1 VRLSVSIGE
10 LLRQLQKISGKLP
23 KSVFS
28 SYDYP
33 LDRLMNFLAAP
44 EHAFYPELEVTDSG
58 SVLTVDGFLISI
70 RADPSYAPVK
80 FNLDR
85 PVTATEYSVVFPGVI
100 KIVGR
105 LTKNLYLVAP
115 MGQTSRVRVEAL
127 RLVS

>member
-1 VRLSVSIGE
+1 VSSVE
-10 LLRQLQKISGKLP
+10 QLNVLKRVLGRLP
-23 KSVFS
+23 KTEFS

-33 LDRLMNFLAAP
+33 LDRLMGFLAPP

-58 SVLTVDGFLISI
+58 TVLTVDGFLISI

-105 LTKNLYLVAP
+105 LTKDLYLTAP
-115 MGQTSRVRVEAL
+115 LGAVSRVRVEAL

>member
-1 VRLSVSIGE
+1 MSLVE
-10 LLRQLQKISGKLP
+10 QLNVLKRILGRLP
-23 KSVFS
+23 KTEFS

-33 LDRLMNFLAAP
+33 LDRLMGFLAAP
-44 EHAFYPELEVTDSG
+44 EHAFYPEVDVTDSG

-105 LTKNLYLVAP
+105 ITKNLYLVAP
-115 MGQTSRVRVEAL
+115 MGQSSRVRVEAL

>member
-1 VRLSVSIGE
+1 MSLVE
-10 LLRQLQKISGKLP
+10 QLNVLKRILGRLP
-23 KSVFS
+23 KTEFS

-70 RADPSYAPVK
+70 RADPDYAPVK

-105 LTKNLYLVAP
+105 LTKDLYLVAP
-115 MGQTSRVRVEAL
+115 AGQTSRVRVEAL

>member
-1 VRLSVSIGE
+1 VSLVE
-10 LLRQLQKISGKLP
+10 QLNVLKRILGRLP
-23 KSVFS
+23 KTEFS

-33 LDRLMNFLAAP
+33 LDRLMGFLAAP
-44 EHAFYPELEVTDSG
+44 EHAFYPEVDVTDSG

-105 LTKNLYLVAP
+105 ITKNLYLVAP
-115 MGQTSRVRVEAL
+115 MGQSSRVRVEAL